1 VTSAPDTSSAT
12 VRRARQLAAGLSV
25 FDVALGLLL
34 AGGIRPVV
42 RILGEEPGFSLRW
55 GVGQLLGYAAIEAY
69 AAAFPSAES
78 LLAVAALRAVAAP
91 ADLAAARAA
100 SPGMGTVLRGV
111 ACFNAA
117 ATAVFM
123 VAGDQLRGPIG

>member
-1 VTSAPDTSSAT
+1 MTSASDTGPAT

-25 FDVALGLLL
+25 FDVTLGLLL
-34 AGGIRPVV
+34 AGGVRPIV

-55 GVGQLLGYAAIEAY
+55 GVGQLLGYAAVEAY

-91 ADLAAARAA
+91 ADLVAARAA
-100 SPGMGTVLRGV
+100 GPSIGMVLRGV
-111 ACFNAA
+111 ACFNTA
-117 ATAVFM
+117 ATVIFV
-123 VAGDQLRGPIG
+123 VAGDQLKGT